1 MRSSQ
6 EGRHVVRHCVEFV
19 ERLTEDKTIA
29 KELKWDEAAKELKC
43 ARTNR
48 RTRKG
53 PILSHG

>member
-1 MRSSQ
+1 M
-6 EGRHVVRHCVEFV
+6 VRHCVEFV

-43 ARTNR
+43 DRTNR